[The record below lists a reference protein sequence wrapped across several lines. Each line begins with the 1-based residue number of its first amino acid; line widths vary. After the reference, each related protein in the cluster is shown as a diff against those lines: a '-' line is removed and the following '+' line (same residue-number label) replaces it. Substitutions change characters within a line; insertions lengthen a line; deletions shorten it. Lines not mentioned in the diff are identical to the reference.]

1 MLALLSPAKSL
12 NYSSRIPDTASTD
25 IRFPKQTKELARAAA
40 KLKAADLKRIMHISD
55 ALAELNAGRYSDFF
69 DQPERPA
76 IYAFSGDV
84 YVGFEAG
91 PLPPDS
97 IDFAQDHVRILS
109 GLYALLRPLASLRP
123 YPLAV
128 GPRWAPSAN
137 HPSGSW

>member
-12 NYSSRIPDTASTD
+12 DYSSRIPDIASTD

-91 PLPPDS
+91 TLPPERS
-97 IDFAQDHVRILS
+97 EEHTSELQSLMRIS
-109 GLYALLRPLASLRP
+109 YAVFGLKK
-123 YPLAV
+123 
-128 GPRWAPSAN
+128 N
-137 HPSGSW
+137 